1 MSNSRDENLLFGVL
15 ALQLDFITQE
25 QLVAAANA
33 WMVSKSSGLGEI
45 LIQLGAL
52 TTEDYEFVK
61 LIVQKHVAKSGSP
74 KSSLEK
80 LKQHEASEAESKVQ
94 TILHGG
100 TIEELDGERI
110 RHDATTIWTGP
121 ENGGDSRFLRLRE
134 LATGGLGVVSV
145 ARDQQLERE
154 VALKEMLQPK
164 RLSQDALERFVA
176 EAKITGNLEHPGIV
190 PIYGLGTTADGSP
203 YYAMRLIRGRSL
215 HEEIEE
221 LQGTKRRSNVK
232 QNYSELDAGHLR
244 KLLRS
249 LTMACNAVAYA
260 HSRGVIHR
268 DLKPSNVMLGKFGET
283 IVVDWGLAKV
293 IGDGEQSQMRSEPPM
308 RDSRDSHDSAT
319 VMGAVM
325 GTPAYMSPEQAE
337 GRIDLVDRRSDVF
350 GLGACLYSLLTNLPP
365 FKGTSKAE
373 SLANARSYRLK
384 PLRAIDKSIPAA
396 LEAICMKAMDSD
408 PNKRYQ
414 QATELADDLDRWIAG
429 EAVTAMRDPLVQRAF
444 RWARR
449 HQKLVTGTAVLV
461 LTALGALSVGSYLV
475 REQRNIAR
483 LERDRANDA
492 ATEAK
497 LQRDKADQ
505 ALVKAQ
511 ESNAVSLAVLEKF
524 VDGLGDDGWAAV
536 PIMESKRIEM
546 VDLAVNRFRKLHAEN
561 PDDLVIKARLVRIL
575 VRSANLYR
583 MVGRLE
589 KASKHFDGAMT
600 LLDSLSSN
608 AQLND
613 VGLALMGDSLFAY
626 ANLVEEQQGAVA
638 AMASCQQGVDVCRK
652 RLLLK
657 PAEPM
662 AKLALAMALA
672 QSASLQLDNAEFAA
686 ALAAAKESQ
695 ETLHQ
700 LASTPLSQQF
710 FYSLF
715 DIIAFDH
722 QVKSLLKQ
730 GLESDAERVL
740 EDAKSVSESAIAQY
754 PADNNIEY
762 FAIQLQRDAAKLL
775 YARKQFTD
783 GNKVLLRC
791 LERTKRLAEKHPETV
806 EYQRSIKALLGEL
819 GTQSLLL
826 DAIAEAK
833 VYAALAMD
841 GVDISE
847 LRDDAPIGELKPYAH
862 LLALAVAL
870 ARREGE
876 ENDPETT
883 ALLAKLQMICGRL
896 KSAAPKIETLEM
908 VARVTPDVLEQ

>member
-33 WMVSKSSGLGEI
+33 WMVAKSSGLGEI

-52 TTEDYEFVK
+52 TLEDYEFVK
-61 LIVQKHVAKSGSP
+61 LIVQKHVARSGSP

-80 LKQHEASEAESKVQ
+80 LKQHELSDAENQVQ

-100 TIEELDGERI
+100 TVKDNCLI
-110 RHDATTIWTGP
+110 RHDVTTIW
-121 ENGGDSRFLRLRE
+121 GDSEHSGNSRFLPLRE
-134 LATGGLGVVSV
+134 LATGGLGIVSV
-145 ARDQQLERE
+145 ARDQELERE
-154 VALKEMLQPK
+154 VALKEMLK
-164 RLSQDALERFVA
+164 SSRLSPDALERFVA

-215 HEEIEE
+215 QEEIEL
-221 LQGTKRRSNVK
+221 LQGTKRRNSEK
-232 QNYSELDAGHLR
+232 RNYNDLDLDHLR
-244 KLLRS
+244 RLLRS

-293 IGDGEQSQMRSEPPM
+293 IGDVEQSHMRSEPPV

-319 VMGAVM
+319 LMGAVM
-325 GTPAYMSPEQAE
+325 GTPAYMSPEQAD

-350 GLGACLYSLLTNLPP
+350 GLGACLYSLLVNLPP

-373 SLANARSYRLK
+373 SLANARSCRLK
-384 PLRAIDKSIPAA
+384 ALRAIDKTIPPA
-396 LEAICMKAMDSD
+396 LDAICMKAMNSD

-414 QATELADDLDRWIAG
+414 QATDLADDLDRWIAG
-429 EAVTAMRDPLVQRAF
+429 EAVTAMRDPVMQRAF

-461 LTALGALSVGSYLV
+461 LTALLAVSVGSYLV

-483 LERDRANDA
+483 AERDRANDA
-492 ATEAK
+492 AIDAER
-497 LQRDKADQ
+497 QRDRAAQ
-505 ALVKAQ
+505 ALEKAR

-524 VDGLGDDGWAAV
+524 VTGLGDDGWAAV
-536 PIMESKRIEM
+536 PEMESKRIEM
-546 VDLAVNRFRKLHAEN
+546 VDLAVDRFKKLHAEN
-561 PDDLVIKARLVRIL
+561 LDDLVIKAKLVRIL
-575 VRSANLYR
+575 VRGANLYR
-583 MVGRLE
+583 MVGKFE
-589 KASKHFDGAMT
+589 KASEHFDGAMS
-600 LLDSLSSN
+600 LLNSLSSN
-608 AQLND
+608 AQLKD

-652 RLLLK
+652 RLLLE
-657 PAEPM
+657 PGEPM
-662 AKLALAMALA
+662 AKLALTMALA
-672 QSASLQLDNAEFAA
+672 QLASLQLDDAEYAA

-715 DIIAFDH
+715 DMIAFDH

-740 EDAKSVSESAIAQY
+740 RDARSVSESAIAQF

-762 FAIQLQRDAAKLL
+762 FAIQIEIDAAKLL
-775 YARKQFTD
+775 YARNQFAE
-783 GNKVLLRC
+783 GNEVLSRS

-806 EYQRSIKALLGEL
+806 EYQRCIKALLGEL
-819 GTQSLLL
+819 GTQRLLI
-826 DAIAEAK
+826 DDIAAAK
-833 VYAALAMD
+833 EFSALAMD
-841 GVDISE
+841 GIDIGE
-847 LRDDAPIGELKPYAH
+847 FRDDASIGELKHFAPV
-862 LLALAVAL
+862 LALAVAL
-870 ARREGE
+870 ARRAGDGE
-876 ENDPETT
+876 NPKTA
-883 ALLAKLQMICGRL
+883 ALLDKLQMICGRL
-896 KSAAPKIETLEM
+896 KSAVPKIETLEL
-908 VARVTPDVLEQ
+908 VERVTPDVLER